1 MSNKKKIIIIEDQ
14 PLLNSMMKDILSKEY
29 DIVYTCTCAKNM
41 LALCDKYKPDLILTD
56 VVTKDNINGIIY
68 GKKVKEKYGKDI
80 KVLAITGI
88 PEISF
93 LDTAKESKLDG
104 LIYKDIDSDTLLT
117 SVSQILKGYTLFP
130 DNYSYN
136 DDNERFKTLSE
147 KEIKILKLLCE
158 GADRDYIA
166 KKINITPG
174 TLKNYISTILT
185 KMDFDNVSKLTVFCV
200 SSGYIIP
207 DFQSK

>member
-1 MSNKKKIIIIEDQ
+1 M
-14 PLLNSMMKDILSKEY
+14 
-29 DIVYTCTCAKNM
+29 
-41 LALCDKYKPDLILTD
+41 
-56 VVTKDNINGIIY
+56 
-68 GKKVKEKYGKDI
+68 
-80 KVLAITGI
+80 
-88 PEISF
+88 
-93 LDTAKESKLDG
+93 
-104 LIYKDIDSDTLLT
+104 
-117 SVSQILKGYTLFP
+117 FP

-207 DFQSK
+207 DLQSK